1 MSRATLIGLVATA
14 GAFVAGALAG
24 VGGDRLIGQEAESQS
39 ARPFVTGI
47 GGVFFKAD
55 NPRQLQAWYRDHL
68 GIEPG
73 AQGVNFFWRDRDNP
87 EVLGFTVWSVFPRE
101 TNYFGAGD
109 QELMINYRVRDL
121 DGLLAKLRA
130 EGIEARE
137 REEYDYGRFAWIV
150 DGEGN
155 RIELWEPTDE

>member
-1 MSRATLIGLVATA
+1 MSRATLLGLVAMA

-24 VGGDRLIGQEAESQS
+24 VSGGRLIGQEAQS
-39 ARPFVTGI
+39 RSAQPFVTGI

-55 NPRQLQAWYRDHL
+55 NPRQLQAWYREHL

-73 AQGVNFFWRDRDNP
+73 AQGVNFLWRDRDNP
-87 EVLGFTVWSVFPRE
+87 EVLGLTVWSVFPRA
-101 TNYFGAGD
+101 TNYFGAAD

-121 DGLLAKLRA
+121 DRLLEKLRA
-130 EGIEARE
+130 EGISEARAG
-137 REEYDYGRFAWIV
+137 EEYDYGRFAWIV

-155 RIELWEPTDE
+155 RIELWEPDE